1 MKHTL
6 KSSDI
11 AIITTQP
18 VEKTFNNEDAFLY
31 STAEQVKDDADNKT
45 RTYKTRTDL
54 VGYTDVEVQL
64 FNEDGTPKLDADSN
78 AVFET
83 KEQLIWLE
91 QKQDWS
97 ITVFTYAEIDGF
109 SEEIAALIPD
119 ELTRTQRDL
128 LELQTVFLMRRKND
142 SPWGIAA
149 DKWRLRT
156 NSDLL
161 ITKIK

>member
-1 MKHTL
+1 MKHIL
-6 KSSDI
+6 KTADI
-11 AIITTQP
+11 AIITTEA
-18 VEKTFNNEDAFLY
+18 VEKTFDNTDAFLY
-31 STAEQVKDDADNKT
+31 SIVEQVKDDAEAQI
-45 RTYKTRTDL
+45 RTYKIRTDL

-97 ITVFTYAEIDGF
+97 IAVFTYAEIDGF
-109 SEEIAALIPD
+109 SEQIAALIPD
-119 ELTRTQRDL
+119 ELTRTQIDL
-128 LELQTVFLMRRKND
+128 LELQTVFLMKRKND

-156 NSDLL
+156 NDDLL
-161 ITKIK
+161 KNK